1 MSGRFG
7 QFGQVLARLEAQAD
21 TGLAAGV
28 DDALQALIMALAGD
42 ADVVKLAASGAQSL
56 FHRMQAVKNFHLIQC
71 ISCGI
76 VPMCRIIRVLADS
89 LLQPCRMASPVT
101 EEFTMSPIEKV
112 QNFLSKRVFGDAS
125 SVSPPSMSTAS
136 ISLTAQSRQENV
148 LIAQGLKRHD
158 EGLLDELIVQYQH
171 RLLRYLLYLTGN
183 REVAEDLFQDT
194 WMRVLMRGA
203 QYNGNA
209 RFDTWLFTIARNLV
223 IDMRRKR
230 TMISL
235 DELCEGGEDDRA
247 FEVPSNG
254 PNPLELYQGY
264 ENGQLVAKLLLTL
277 DPLHREVLVLRFH
290 EELSLDEIAQVT
302 AAPLSTVKSR
312 LYRGLASLKP
322 RLEAMTRQQE
332 AL

>member
-1 MSGRFG
+1 
-7 QFGQVLARLEAQAD
+7 
-21 TGLAAGV
+21 
-28 DDALQALIMALAGD
+28 
-42 ADVVKLAASGAQSL
+42 
-56 FHRMQAVKNFHLIQC
+56 
-71 ISCGI
+71 
-76 VPMCRIIRVLADS
+76 
-89 LLQPCRMASPVT
+89 
-101 EEFTMSPIEKV
+101 MSPIEKV
-112 QNFLSKRVFGDAS
+112 QNFLSKRVLSGMH
-125 SVSPPSMSTAS
+125 SVSKPSMSTAS
-136 ISLTAQSRQENV
+136 LSLTAQSRQENV

-183 REVAEDLFQDT
+183 REVAEDLFQET

-230 TMISL
+230 TMMSL
-235 DELCEGGEDDRA
+235 DELCENGDDERS

-254 PNPLELYQGY
+254 PNPFDLYQGY
-264 ENGQLVAKLLLTL
+264 ENSQLVAKLLLTL

-302 AAPLSTVKSR
+302 SAPLSTVKSR

-322 RLEAMTRQQE
+322 RLEGMTRQQE